1 MLKIKV
7 QSFGDIITNSS
18 SEVFCI
24 YDWRG
29 TEKII
34 DAIKDIAKVLNPSV
48 DIDDLLEIK
57 LVIDDDYIDEGDESN
72 LQIIYNKKFEQ
83 FCESRTNEQILTD
96 FPKFYKDFFTSD
108 DCYTDDGIPMIY
120 LVINGLNDDG
130 EKLANALYSILYAY
144 EYKEI
149 FC

>member
-1 MLKIKV
+1 MLKIKI

-24 YDWRG
+24 YDWNG
-29 TEKII
+29 TEQII
-34 DAIKDIAKVLNPSV
+34 NAIKEIARVLNPSV
-48 DIDDLLEIK
+48 NIDDLLDVQ
-57 LVIDDDYIDEGDESN
+57 LVIDEDYIDDSDEDN
-72 LQIIYNKKFEQ
+72 LKSKYSREFEE

-96 FPKFYKDFFTSD
+96 FPEFRKNFFTSE
-108 DCYTDDGIPMIY
+108 DCYDSDGVPLIFLSIT
-120 LVINGLNDDG
+120 GLNDDG
-130 EKLANALYSILYAY
+130 QKLANALYSILNAY